1 MSSPT
6 PSSSSSSSSSS
17 CPSGPAGVL
26 LTDRLVLRPW
36 APDELAAVV
45 GDSRRADWAP
55 DFPAEGDRV
64 IAGFLTEHPEGITP
78 YGHRLVVERDGGPV
92 VGSIGLFWPPSD
104 GAIEV
109 GYGIVASRRGRGY
122 ASEATRALAE
132 FALTAPGVDAV
143 YANVELSNPASVRVL
158 EKAGLRRLTSDAT
171 TARFRAVAADFARP

>member
-1 MSSPT
+1 MSPSASSASFPF
-6 PSSSSSSSSSS
+6 SSSD
-17 CPSGPAGVL
+17 PAGDL

-36 APDELAAVV
+36 SPDELAAVV

-64 IAGFLTEHPEGITP
+64 IAGFLTEHPEGLAP
-78 YGHRLVVERDGGPV
+78 HGHRLVAERDGGLV

-104 GAIEV
+104 GAIEI

-132 FALTAPGVDAV
+132 FALASPGVDAV
-143 YANVELSNPASVRVL
+143 YANVELANPASVRVL
-158 EKAGLRRLTSDAT
+158 EKAGLRRLSSDAA